1 MGTLK
6 IVNDRINIKEFS
18 ESVKKK
24 RNLNQTK
31 DAEKHQISIMSNA
44 DPESATSSMKGEAR
58 NIDREKT

>member
-6 IVNDRINIKEFS
+6 IRNDKINIKEIS

-24 RNLNQTK
+24 KNLVHTR
-31 DAEKHQISIMSNA
+31 DAEKHQFSIMSNA
-44 DPESATSSMKGEAR
+44 NSESATSSRNEKAR